1 MIFLFIFLGLFL
13 GLSLVSANLIIFV
26 VLSVG
31 LFLFALKRFKKRIA
45 FAFLIAFAIG
55 LGVSFINLKINPSSG
70 TYLGIVIET
79 KANYYIVI
87 SKFERLIVYEDNNVR
102 EVGDIVKLTGNITNL
117 VDTSLESEFSFVNFL
132 KNKGITRQINV
143 TDINVVFANF
153 IRIKAY
159 KNMFLNLFDPVARDY
174 VDAFLFN
181 VKNYES
187 SSTILMTSLNLTFL
201 FSSSGIY
208 LSIIFRMVEYLLFI
222 KLNEKHTKLGSLLIL
237 SWYFIFAC
245 NKIGVRRIFYV
256 KIFTYINK
264 YHAKHK
270 LTYLEIISLVG
281 TSMLTIN
288 PHLARQSGFY
298 LGFLISLA
306 FYFAQNALTRGRRF
320 RLISKTSVFAF
331 LFMLPLS
338 LSDSATFHVLGLL
351 IQLILTPYT
360 FIFMLISLISLYSYP
375 IRPLFTFLANSLTSL
390 MKGLSYIDI
399 TIPFKEF
406 SSVFILLY
414 YLVLFLVI
422 YFLESYSRKKV
433 GLLVIAGLSMFT
445 LKVIPYEMLYANSI
459 SFLNVGQ
466 GDSAVIRYLNQTI
479 MIDTGGLTYKD
490 IATEVTIPYLHKKG
504 INHIDYVFI
513 SHSDFDHS
521 GALTSLKEHIPVRNV
536 VDTSEPFTITIKDL
550 VINNIN
556 EWAKEYSDEND
567 KSQVLTFRV
576 ANRNVMMMG
585 DASKNIENKIME
597 KYQKEDFKIDIL
609 KIGHHGSNTSSSE
622 AFLNFINPKEA
633 IISVGKNNKYHHPN
647 KEVIESLE
655 NLNIKYYRTDE
666 IGTVSYYR
674 NAFLKA

>member
-13 GLSLVSANLIIFV
+13 GLTLVGANLIILII
-26 VLSVG
+26 LSIG
-31 LFLFALKRFKKRIA
+31 IFFFCLKRFKKRIA
-45 FAFLIAFAIG
+45 FSFLIAFIIG
-55 LGVSFINLKINPSSG
+55 LGISFINIKINPTNG

-102 EVGDIVKLTGNITNL
+102 EVGDIVKLTGNITDL
-117 VDTSLESEFSFVNFL
+117 VDTSLESEFSFIEFL
-132 KNKGITRQINV
+132 NNKGITRQINV
-143 TDINVVFANF
+143 TDINIVFTNF

-187 SSTILMTSLNLTFL
+187 SSTVLMTTLNLTFL

-208 LSIIFRMVEYLLFI
+208 LSIIFKMVEYLLFL
-222 KLNEKHTKLGSLLIL
+222 KLNEKHTKLGSILIL

-256 KIFTYINK
+256 KIFSYFNK

-270 LTYLEIISLVG
+270 FTYLEIISLIG
-281 TSMLTIN
+281 ITMLTIN
-288 PHLARQSGFY
+288 PYLARQSGFY
-298 LGFLISLA
+298 LGFFISLS
-306 FYFAQNALTRGRRF
+306 FYFAKNALTHGRKF
-320 RLISKTSVFAF
+320 RLVSKTSIFAF

-338 LSDSATFHVLGLL
+338 LSDSATFHVLGLV

-360 FIFMLISLISLYSYP
+360 FIFMLTSLVSLYSYP
-375 IRPLFTFLANSLTSL
+375 IRPLFTFMANSLTSL

-406 SSVFILLY
+406 SGWFVLIY
-414 YLVLFLVI
+414 YLVLFSTL
-422 YFLESYSRKKV
+422 YFLESYSYKKV
-433 GLLVIAGLSMFT
+433 GVAVIVGLSIFT
-445 LKVIPYEMLYANSI
+445 LKILPYEMLYANSI
-459 SFLNVGQ
+459 AFLNVGQ
-466 GDSAVIRYLNQTI
+466 GDSAVIRYYNQTI

-490 IATEVTIPYLHKKG
+490 IATEVTIPYLHKQG

-513 SHSDFDHS
+513 SHGDYDHM
-521 GALTSLKEHIPVRNV
+521 GALESLREHIPVRNII
-536 VDTSEPFTITIKDL
+536 DTSEPFTVTVKDL
-550 VINNIN
+550 VIKNIN
-556 EWAKEYSDEND
+556 EWANEYSDEND
-567 KSQVLTFRV
+567 KSQVLTFHV
-576 ANRNVMMMG
+576 ANKNVMMMG
-585 DASKNIENKIME
+585 DASINIENKIME
-597 KYQKEDFKIDIL
+597 KYSKEDFNIDLL
-609 KIGHHGSNTSSSE
+609 KVGHHGSKTSSSK

-647 KEVIESLE
+647 QEVIDNLE

-666 IGTVSYYR
+666 IGTVHYYAH
-674 NAFLKA
+674 AFLKA